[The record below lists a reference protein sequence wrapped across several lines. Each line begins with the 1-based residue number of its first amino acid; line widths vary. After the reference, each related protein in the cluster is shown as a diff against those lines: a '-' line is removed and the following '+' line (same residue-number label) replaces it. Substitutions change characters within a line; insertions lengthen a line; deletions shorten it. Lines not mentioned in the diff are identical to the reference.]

1 MTHGNSS
8 SCLNFLELGFRL
20 IVAANWIMGPWKG
33 LAYEM
38 VEAGLMVMGIM
49 VMVMVNGN
57 HGNGNGNNGNGN
69 GNNGNGNGNNGN
81 GLW

>member
-1 MTHGNSS
+1 M
-8 SCLNFLELGFRL
+8 

-49 VMVMVNGN
+49 VMVMVIMVMVYGDNDVEDDEEAEERN
-57 HGNGNGNNGNGN
+57 S
-69 GNNGNGNGNNGN
+69 
-81 GLW
+81 